1 MCCPRLPRGAA
12 PAACPAFPHASPS
25 ISPTLQWALLR
36 RTTLGRLT
44 SPIREPTVL
53 EKWSPY
59 EIALFESGICLTG
72 KLFGALAALIKSKTV
87 AECIE
92 FFYVWKRSK
101 NYAQWKATFR
111 VPLLQT

>member
-1 MCCPRLPRGAA
+1 MRA
-12 PAACPAFPHASPS
+12 
-25 ISPTLQWALLR
+25 QWALLR

-59 EIALFESGICLTG
+59 EVALFESGICLTG
-72 KLFGALAALIKSKTV
+72 KLFTALAAVVKTKTA

-92 FFYVWKRSK
+92 FFYVWKKSK
-101 NYAQWKATFR
+101 NYAQWKATFK
-111 VPLLQT
+111 VPLVQNP